1 MQCNNLHPNGGI
13 TVAFF
18 NDFKEIFTNA
28 AQSVT
33 NKTKDSVEITRLSS
47 ESRNI
52 AGEIENLYREIGR
65 TYVDSKSTD
74 SAALE
79 ALCAKVD
86 DLRDRLEALE
96 RQKLLL
102 RNQNRC
108 PSCGAVMAKGARF
121 CSNCGS
127 RMPEPAPEPEPA
139 PNANAIYCPE
149 CGAMCKDEDEFCGV
163 CGRNLREEPEEAA
176 PVNAPAAEAD
186 SAAEDSADEAPTDFD
201 AE

>member
-52 AGEIENLYREIGR
+52 AGEIESLYREIGR
-65 TYVDSKSTD
+65 TYVDSKGTD

>member
-1 MQCNNLHPNGGI
+1 M
-13 TVAFF
+13 AFF
-18 NDFKEIFTNA
+18 NDFKEMFTNA

-47 ESRNI
+47 ESRSI
-52 AGEIENLYREIGR
+52 AGELEDLYREIGR
-65 TYVDSKSTD
+65 VYVDSQGTD
-74 SAALE
+74 GVTLAP
-79 ALCAKVD
+79 LCAKVAE
-86 DLRDRLEALE
+86 LRDRLESLE
-96 RQKLLL
+96 RQKLQL